1 MYLMLPLV
9 LSFCLLQAK
18 CWFLVHNINH
28 LRFLE
33 YIYFFFII
41 LDLDNFMSDLFLLL
55 INKLNKAG
63 ITGVLCKHHWAILC
77 HENSVYFF
85 HRDRALCDT
94 VINRV
99 PKILKF
105 RKTPPKPI
113 K

>member
-1 MYLMLPLV
+1 M
-9 LSFCLLQAK
+9 
-18 CWFLVHNINH
+18 
-28 LRFLE
+28 
-33 YIYFFFII
+33 FFANTIGQF
-41 LDLDNFMSDLFLLL
+41 
-55 INKLNKAG
+55 
-63 ITGVLCKHHWAILC
+63 LC

-113 K
+113 KIKYFLLQLENGQEIQNLKAGLVLSLDKFW